1 MTFLRAGYSMVPA
14 GRVFGGGDMPSVGP
28 TELIIVLVIVL
39 IIFGVGKLPEIGGA
53 MGKAI
58 REFRTSQSGQDE
70 ATAKSESDVE
80 SGAKKG

>member
-1 MTFLRAGYSMVPA
+1 
-14 GRVFGGGDMPSVGP
+14 MPFSVGP

-58 REFRTSQSGQDE
+58 REFRSSQSGQDE
-70 ATAKSESDVE
+70 AAAKSDPE
-80 SGAKKG
+80 SGAEKG

>member
-1 MTFLRAGYSMVPA
+1 MP
-14 GRVFGGGDMPSVGP
+14 FGVGP

-58 REFRTSQSGQDE
+58 GEFRASQSGQDE
-70 ATAKSESDVE
+70 AATKSDVE
-80 SGAKKG
+80 SEAKKG

>member
-1 MTFLRAGYSMVPA
+1 
-14 GRVFGGGDMPSVGP
+14 MPTVGP

-58 REFRTSQSGQDE
+58 REFRSSRAARTRPPRSRTWSPARRRGSPR
-70 ATAKSESDVE
+70 TL
-80 SGAKKG
+80 

>member
-1 MTFLRAGYSMVPA
+1 MP
-14 GRVFGGGDMPSVGP
+14 FGVGP

-58 REFRTSQSGQDE
+58 REFRASQSGQDE
-70 ATAKSESDVE
+70 AAAKSESDVE

>member
-1 MTFLRAGYSMVPA
+1 
-14 GRVFGGGDMPSVGP
+14 MPFSVGP

-70 ATAKSESDVE
+70 AVAKSESDVGVRRE
-80 SGAKKG
+80 EGVILVP

>member
-1 MTFLRAGYSMVPA
+1 
-14 GRVFGGGDMPSVGP
+14 MPFSVGP

-58 REFRTSQSGQDE
+58 REFRSSQSGQDE
-70 ATAKSESDVE
+70 AAAKSDAE
-80 SGAKKG
+80 SGTEKG

>member
-1 MTFLRAGYSMVPA
+1 
-14 GRVFGGGDMPSVGP
+14 MPFSVGP

-58 REFRTSQSGQDE
+58 REFRSSQSGQDE
-70 ATAKSESDVE
+70 AAAKSDAE

>member
-1 MTFLRAGYSMVPA
+1 
-14 GRVFGGGDMPSVGP
+14 MPFSVGP

-58 REFRTSQSGQDE
+58 REFRSSQSGQDE
-70 ATAKSESDVE
+70 AVSKTDAE
-80 SGAKKG
+80 SGAEKG

>member
-1 MTFLRAGYSMVPA
+1 
-14 GRVFGGGDMPSVGP
+14 MPFSVGP
-28 TELIIVLVIVL
+28 PELIIVLVIVL

-70 ATAKSESDVE
+70 AAAQSDAE

>member
-1 MTFLRAGYSMVPA
+1 MVPI
-14 GRVFGGGDMPSVGP
+14 GRAVGGGDMPSFIGP

-39 IIFGVGKLPEIGGA
+39 IIFGVGRLPEIGGA

-70 ATAKSESDVE
+70 ATAKSDTE
-80 SGAKKG
+80 SGAEKG

>member
-1 MTFLRAGYSMVPA
+1 
-14 GRVFGGGDMPSVGP
+14 MPFSVGP

-58 REFRTSQSGQDE
+58 REFRSSQSGQDE
-70 ATAKSESDVE
+70 AAAKSDAE
-80 SGAKKG
+80 SGAEKG

>member
-1 MTFLRAGYSMVPA
+1 
-14 GRVFGGGDMPSVGP
+14 MPFSVGP

-58 REFRTSQSGQDE
+58 REFRSSQSGQDE
-70 ATAKSESDVE
+70 AAAKSDAE
-80 SGAKKG
+80 SGAEKGEVLIPEVV